1 MVFCYRNVLS
11 LLLSALIYKTE
22 RWLLPRSWHHLNCE
36 ITFCYLVF
44 WHSLTLNFQSFC
56 VYLLFFLSRVSDISL
71 EEVDVLKLAFF
82 ENNAKDKRYNRHT
95 GFVSCEIVVS
105 AYIGLWFRP
114 ILVCGFLKSL
124 FYSYGLSPCL
134 FRFFGNLRSIVVCV
148 ELVFWF

>member
-56 VYLLFFLSRVSDISL
+56 VYLSFFLSRVSDISL

>member
-114 ILVCGFLKSL
+114 MLVCGFLKSL